1 MENSLK
7 IIFVGSDIEANYVA
21 SLLEENNIKCVL
33 RNALAQSFTIGWVDG
48 TPTSSTEISVNEEDT
63 EKALK
68 IIDEYL
74 NEE

>member
-1 MENSLK
+1 MENSLN

-21 SLLEENNIKCVL
+21 SLLEENNVRCVL

-48 TPTSSTEISVNEEDT
+48 TPTSSTEISVNEKDT